1 MKYWKKIATG
11 ILSLLLLL
19 CLCSCGGTTARS
31 NAAVAESTAVVT
43 QEIVATQAPVATPV
57 PTQAP
62 VSPVPAAT
70 EAATAEPEATAEE
83 DIVLLQPTC
92 MDAPYDYQYVDMDKQ
107 IVIRRFQENGITYF
121 IADVQLTNALQF
133 QTALSSDQPSGR
145 LETISEMARRNGAVL
160 AINADDYG
168 VHKYGT
174 IIRNGELIRTH
185 DTTRNMLIVD
195 ANGDF
200 SVRVNRKNEKPK
212 QLGDQLMAQNVWQTF
227 EFGPELIRD
236 GKAVTFS
243 KDFDVIS
250 TSANRREP
258 RTAIGQIGPLHYVI
272 IVADG
277 RQDGYSK
284 GMTLGELQ
292 DLFISCG
299 AQTAMNLDGG
309 GSTEM
314 WFNGMVINQ
323 PAGGT
328 ERRLSDMLFF

>member
-11 ILSLLLLL
+11 ILSLALLL
-19 CLCSCGGTTARS
+19 CLCSCGGTSARANS
-31 NAAVAESTAVVT
+31 AVAETVAAVT
-43 QEIVATQAPVATPV
+43 QEAVATQAPTATQLP
-57 PTQAP
+57 
-62 VSPVPAAT
+62 T
-70 EAATAEPEATAEE
+70 EAPASPAPTATAEE
-83 DIVLLQPTC
+83 DIVLLRPTC

-121 IADVQLTNALQF
+121 IADVQLTNVLQF
-133 QTALSSDQPSGR
+133 QTALSSDQPMGQ

-195 ANGDF
+195 ANGDS

-236 GKAVTFS
+236 GQAVSFS

-250 TSANRREP
+250 TSASRCEP
-258 RTAIGQIGPLHYVI
+258 RTAIGQIAPLHSLCDHCCRRTAGRLFQGHDAGRAARPLHCLRC
-272 IVADG
+272 ADG
-277 RQDGYSK
+277 HEPRR
-284 GMTLGELQ
+284 
-292 DLFISCG
+292 
-299 AQTAMNLDGG
+299 
-309 GSTEM
+309 
-314 WFNGMVINQ
+314 
-323 PAGGT
+323 
-328 ERRLSDMLFF
+328 RRLDRIMV